1 MVLDLRLIKV
11 DCRETI
17 NFFCTYSNL
26 CHTTLFSAIAH
37 VAYVNCHTLP
47 TQVHSAPPPCSGAAL
62 GRESI
67 NTYSL
72 FHSNAVKQAI
82 SYQVGIAC
90 IVNAGVL

>member
-37 VAYVNCHTLP
+37 VAYVKFYHPAHSSPFHP
-47 TQVHSAPPPCSGAAL
+47 TAMCRCSTRA
-62 GRESI
+62 
-67 NTYSL
+67 
-72 FHSNAVKQAI
+72 
-82 SYQVGIAC
+82 
-90 IVNAGVL
+90 